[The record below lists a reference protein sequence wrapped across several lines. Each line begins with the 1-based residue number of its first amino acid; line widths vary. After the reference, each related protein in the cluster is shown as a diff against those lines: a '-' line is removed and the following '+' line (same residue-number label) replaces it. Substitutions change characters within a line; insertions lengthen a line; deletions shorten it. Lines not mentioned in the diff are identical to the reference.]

1 MGSQASI
8 LVIDDEISVLILLQ
22 AILEEEQ
29 YELLLALNLT
39 DARKVWRENRHAIK
53 LVIADFKLPDGT
65 GVDLPSE
72 VLEEAPEMRAIV
84 ITAFSLSTIQL
95 PRTIAARVV
104 MIEKPFSPRDLRMLV
119 KDSMTIVAA
128 SLTV

>member
-53 LVIADFKLPDGT
+53 LVIADFRLPDGT
-65 GVDLPSE
+65 GVDLLCE

-84 ITAFSLSTIQL
+84 ITAFPLSTIQL
-95 PRTIAARVV
+95 PGTIAARVV

-119 KDSMTIVAA
+119 KDSMPTVA
-128 SLTV
+128 SNLTV

>member
-65 GVDLPSE
+65 GVDLLSE
-72 VLEEAPEMRAIV
+72 VLEEAPEMRTIV

-95 PRTIAARVV
+95 PRTIAPRVV

-119 KDSMTIVAA
+119 KDSMPIVAS

>member
-65 GVDLPSE
+65 GVDLLSE

-84 ITAFSLSTIQL
+84 ITAFSLSTSCL
-95 PRTIAARVV
+95 ER
-104 MIEKPFSPRDLRMLV
+104 LRPGL
-119 KDSMTIVAA
+119 S
-128 SLTV
+128 

>member
-39 DARKVWRENRHAIK
+39 DARKVWRENRH
-53 LVIADFKLPDGT
+53 
-65 GVDLPSE
+65 
-72 VLEEAPEMRAIV
+72 R
-84 ITAFSLSTIQL
+84 
-95 PRTIAARVV
+95 
-104 MIEKPFSPRDLRMLV
+104 
-119 KDSMTIVAA
+119 
-128 SLTV
+128 